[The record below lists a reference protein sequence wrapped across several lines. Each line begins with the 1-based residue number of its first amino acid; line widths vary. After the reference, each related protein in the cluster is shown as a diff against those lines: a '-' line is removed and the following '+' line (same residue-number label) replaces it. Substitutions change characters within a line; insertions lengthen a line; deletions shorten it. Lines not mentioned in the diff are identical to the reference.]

1 LGSVFNARAV
11 MGQDEDEVGLGALLT
26 EGRVVEMLRFGRVL
40 TGDRYSAEDL
50 VQDVL
55 VALFERGANLP
66 PIANWGG
73 YTRRMMVNRY
83 VSLHRKSSRGR
94 PVELLWS
101 SEPTESEPVDYAVT
115 TRDEL
120 GAALAQLPP
129 RQRAA
134 LVLRYYSDLGDEEI
148 ASTLRCT
155 ASTVRSHISRGL
167 QALRIGLTEES
178 NGVPGK

>member
-1 LGSVFNARAV
+1 

-129 RQRAA
+129 GSAQR
-134 LVLRYYSDLGDEEI
+134 LCCVTTPTSE
-148 ASTLRCT
+148 TK
-155 ASTVRSHISRGL
+155 RSHPRL
-167 QALRIGLTEES
+167 
-178 NGVPGK
+178 GVRPRPCVRTSPGACRRCGSG